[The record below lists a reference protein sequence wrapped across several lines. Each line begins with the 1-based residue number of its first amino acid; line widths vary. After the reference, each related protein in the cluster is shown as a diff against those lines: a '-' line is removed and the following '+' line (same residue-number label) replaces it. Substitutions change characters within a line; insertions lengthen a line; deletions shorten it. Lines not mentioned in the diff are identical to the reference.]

1 MGEKIVAIKKDQNG
15 DIAYVKTDDG
25 AILSIEEAQVL
36 AREGKIDSLAS
47 LDKEGNWTIL
57 DSAGNGET
65 VTGNNLD
72 QLPEFD

>member
-57 DSAGNGET
+57 YSAGNGET